1 MELKLNQMKALRF
14 VVSAVSSPVRRET
27 KPKLQNN
34 NPSDIPPSQP
44 STGPFCIRANC
55 HLVDNDSHETLA
67 DLIGY
72 DTDYG
77 IIKKT
82 QNACNRVKKNGSQ
95 CDDPNI
101 TIIPTH
107 KIQSCDGH
115 IIYKNHVEKSTSIMF
130 PK

>member
-1 MELKLNQMKALRF
+1 MKLKLKPMKAFRF
-14 VVSAVSSPVRRET
+14 IVSAVSSPVKRET
-27 KPKLQNN
+27 TPKLQNN
-34 NPSDIPPSQP
+34 NPSDIPPSQL

-55 HLVDNDSHETLA
+55 KLVDKYSHETLA
-67 DLIGY
+67 DFIGY
-72 DTDYG
+72 DTDYA

-82 QNACNRVKKNGSQ
+82 QNACNRVRKNASH